1 MKLLHT
7 SDWHLGRSL
16 NGRSLLEDQ
25 RWLLEHQFL
34 PWVEREKPT
43 CILLAG
49 DVYDRQI
56 PPAEAIQLFEDI
68 LSRLVELSVKVCVI
82 SGNHDG
88 PERMTL
94 LRRVLRQSGVYFATD
109 LSDALDPVVLE
120 QDGEKLQ
127 IFLVPYFDAPRARA
141 FLKNDSLR
149 GEGPCMEAI
158 LEKLKPLF
166 LPDAGHVLVSHC
178 FAAGSQLSQSE
189 NPLFVG
195 GSAQVPT
202 SLFDPFDYVALGHLH
217 GPQRAGEK
225 ACYCGSLLKYSVDE
239 EHQKKGYFQLEW
251 DGKEMHREFLPCQ
264 PLRDVR
270 KLSGLLEDLV
280 AQGREN
286 PCQDY
291 VMLELTDQR
300 PLLMPA
306 ETLRPYYPNLLAVS
320 QPWVT
325 QSVIGHRSTQLKG
338 LDDLAVFTAFLRDCY
353 GMDVEKEDQALFQ
366 EIFREVQEEN

>member
-1 MKLLHT
+1 MKLVHT

-25 RWLLEHQFL
+25 RWVLERQFL
-34 PWVEREKPT
+34 PWVERERPA
-43 CILLAG
+43 CVLLAG

-56 PPAEAIQLFEDI
+56 PPAEAIQLFEEVLI
-68 LSRLVELSVKVCVI
+68 RLVEQNVKVCVI

-94 LRRVLRQSGVYFATD
+94 LRQLLRKNGVYFATD
-109 LSDALDPVVLE
+109 LDDAMEPVVLE
-120 QDGEKLQ
+120 ENGEKLQ
-127 IFLVPYFDAPRARA
+127 IFLLPYFDVPRARA
-141 FLKNDSLR
+141 FLGEDSLR
-149 GEGPCMEAI
+149 GEGACMEA
-158 LEKLKPLF
+158 LLKKLQPLF

-225 ACYCGSLLKYSVDE
+225 ACYSGSPLKYSVDE
-239 EHQKKGYFQLEW
+239 EHQKKGFYRLEW
-251 DGKEMHREFLPCQ
+251 NGQDMEREFLPLQ

-270 KLSGLLEDLV
+270 KLSGPLEELI
-280 AQGREN
+280 AQGQAQ

-291 VMLELTDQR
+291 VTLELTDQR

-306 ETLRPYYPNLLAVS
+306 EQLRPYYPNLLAVS

-338 LDDLAVFTAFLRDCY
+338 LDDLEVFTAFLRDCY
-353 GMDVEKEDQALFQ
+353 GIQATPEDQALFQ
-366 EIFREVQEEN
+366 EIFREVQTQA